1 MSVID
6 PADVARRLD
15 QLRNDLDAIGGDHV
29 EIVAVTKGF
38 GPDAA
43 QAAITCGLTV
53 LGENYAQ
60 ELVAK
65 AEHLLAAGE
74 ERETA
79 PEWHFIGHLQSNK
92 VASLAP
98 HVAVWQTVD
107 RLKLGTRI
115 AAHSPGSRV
124 YVQVNVTDEPQKA
137 GCQPHEVGQLVA
149 DLTSLDLDVQG
160 LMTVG
165 RQGDVSETRSAFDHL
180 VSLADDLELPTRSMG
195 MSADYAVAVAAGS
208 TMLRIGSKLFGPRPP
223 KATP

>member
-1 MSVID
+1 VSTID
-6 PADVARRLD
+6 PADVAQRLD

-74 ERETA
+74 GREMA
-79 PEWHFIGHLQSNK
+79 PDWHFIGHLQSNK

-98 HVAVWQTVD
+98 HVAVWQSVD

-115 AAHSPGSRV
+115 AAQSPGSVV

-137 GCQPHEVGQLVA
+137 GCQPHEVGRLVA
-149 DLTSLDLDVQG
+149 DLKSLDLDVQG

-165 RQGDVSETRSAFDHL
+165 RQGDVAETRSAFDHL

-208 TMLRIGSKLFGPRPP
+208 TMVRIGSKLFGPRPP
-223 KATP
+223 KARR